1 MEGEA
6 PAKSHR
12 VRHSGRKAE
21 KRQQKDNEAETK
33 QRNPKAF
40 AIQSAN
46 KLNRAFRR
54 AQDVKS
60 RKHHIPVVD
69 RTPLEPPP
77 VVVAIVGPP
86 KVGKTTLL
94 NGILK
99 HYTRQK
105 ISNIQGPVT
114 LVTGKHRRL
123 TLIECNNDL
132 TSMIDVAKIAD
143 LILLMVDASFGFE
156 METFE
161 FLNICQVHGFPKV
174 MGILTHLDSFKQ
186 PKTLKKT
193 KKNLKHRFWTEL
205 YQGAKLFYLT
215 GMVYGE
221 YPRTEIRNLC
231 RFISVM
237 KFRPLTWRS
246 SHSYVLADRMEDI
259 TDPEK
264 LRVEPHCNRNI
275 SVYGYVRGTHLK
287 PSTMVHI
294 PGLSTLSIDPSN
306 YPCLSPHYPHP
317 TPQVLGI
324 TPISPPFHP
333 QLPPFH
339 PPQEPRQNLPES
351 IMMSSM
357 IDTTTTMDSK
367 MTESKVALFTG
378 EEPFCLFVTSCVN
391 SSVWNVNVSMHRTL
405 NQLAVIPLTTRSV
418 PDHLSVGDNVVC
430 ECCLPCASI
439 PRFVMGFKLPP
450 PTDSPPL
457 TPPGFNI
464 SSPRMMEVRM
474 PDEELVED
482 AGRRRRR
489 AIFQGGGGAGEGGY
503 VVENHQY
510 HENSLKTKS
519 PFWLNNIFSSL
530 LQTFVD
536 DSDDESSQDEYEHEG
551 IEQTRM
557 NREEFENM
565 DDATRVLYE
574 GFRPGLYIRV
584 ELHNVPTE
592 LVEHFDPTYPLILGG
607 VTSTE
612 GNMGYLRTRVKRHRW
627 YKKILKT
634 RDPVI
639 VSVGWRRYQTLP
651 MYYMEDHNLRQRML
665 KYTPQYM
672 HCWGLMYGP
681 ITPQGAGFL
690 AVQSISG
697 STPQFRIAATGTI
710 LESDCSTN
718 LVKKLKLVGYPY
730 KIYKNTC
737 FVKGMFNSPLEVAK
751 FEGAS
756 IKSVS
761 GIRGH
766 IKKAVTG
773 GGKEQGPPG
782 SFRGMF
788 EDKLLM
794 SDIVFCRTWYPV
806 QVPKMYVVASNL
818 LIQKKDS
825 WTAMKSV
832 GQLRFEQNVKVPVKG
847 DSLYK
852 VICISRLGRQF
863 HGLVVPRAL
872 QRELPFKSKPKNER
886 GKKEGK
892 RDKLMKKAVVREPK
906 DKQIAALMVAL
917 RTMDNSKKRT
927 KKEERKKQMAHH
939 KMMLEKQEI
948 KDHWRHKEA
957 KKKIYKALAKSEK
970 RKSKSST
977 E

>member
-1 MEGEA
+1 
-6 PAKSHR
+6 
-12 VRHSGRKAE
+12 
-21 KRQQKDNEAETK
+21 
-33 QRNPKAF
+33 
-40 AIQSAN
+40 
-46 KLNRAFRR
+46 
-54 AQDVKS
+54 
-60 RKHHIPVVD
+60 
-69 RTPLEPPP
+69 
-77 VVVAIVGPP
+77 
-86 KVGKTTLL
+86 
-94 NGILK
+94 
-99 HYTRQK
+99 
-105 ISNIQGPVT
+105 
-114 LVTGKHRRL
+114 
-123 TLIECNNDL
+123 
-132 TSMIDVAKIAD
+132 MIDVAKIAD

-294 PGLSTLSIDPSN
+294 PGLSCFICPSMTPIFPPNHPFKCGGLPLRTLSIDPSN

-378 EEPFCLFVTSCVN
+378 EEPLSMEQAESCLFVTSCVN

-405 NQLAVIPLTTRSV
+405 NQLAVIPLTTRS

-474 PDEELVED
+474 PDEELPSSREEEEQGRED
-482 AGRRRRR
+482 SGIDGSSEGE
-489 AIFQGGGGAGEGGY
+489 IFVGGVAPY
-503 VVENHQY
+503 ARNLLNDKLHCLSSVVENHQY

-551 IEQTRM
+551 MCIVYIDGKPSDNEVRFDVRTLCSWGVDTCRELSEQTRM

-852 VICISRLGRQF
+852 PIVRPEGRQF

>member
-1 MEGEA
+1 
-6 PAKSHR
+6 
-12 VRHSGRKAE
+12 
-21 KRQQKDNEAETK
+21 
-33 QRNPKAF
+33 
-40 AIQSAN
+40 
-46 KLNRAFRR
+46 
-54 AQDVKS
+54 
-60 RKHHIPVVD
+60 VD

-294 PGLSTLSIDPSN
+294 PGLSFSLNYSTFGHAVFPSFSIYRCLSPSMTPIFPPNHPFKCGGLPLRTLSIDPSN

-317 TPQVLGI
+317 TPQVQGI
-324 TPISPPFHP
+324 TPMEPPNSPHK
-333 QLPPFH
+333 PPPNPTSLNVPMPSLH
-339 PPQEPRQNLPES
+339 YMEPRQNLPES

-378 EEPFCLFVTSCVN
+378 EEPLSMEQAERFGCRMR
-391 SSVWNVNVSMHRTL
+391 SSW
-405 NQLAVIPLTTRSV
+405 
-418 PDHLSVGDNVVC
+418 
-430 ECCLPCASI
+430 
-439 PRFVMGFKLPP
+439 
-450 PTDSPPL
+450 
-457 TPPGFNI
+457 
-464 SSPRMMEVRM
+464 RM
-474 PDEELVED
+474 L
-482 AGRRRRR
+482 
-489 AIFQGGGGAGEGGY
+489 GGGGGEPSSREEEEQGREDSGIDGSSEGEIFRGCIAY
-503 VVENHQY
+503 P
-510 HENSLKTKS
+510 S

-536 DSDDESSQDEYEHEG
+536 DSDDESSQDEYEHEDG
-551 IEQTRM
+551 GEDGKPSDNEVRFDVRTLCSWGVDTCRELSEQTRM

-852 VICISRLGRQF
+852 PIVRPEGRQF

-977 E
+977 

>member
-1 MEGEA
+1 
-6 PAKSHR
+6 
-12 VRHSGRKAE
+12 
-21 KRQQKDNEAETK
+21 
-33 QRNPKAF
+33 
-40 AIQSAN
+40 
-46 KLNRAFRR
+46 R

-294 PGLSTLSIDPSN
+294 PGLSCFICFSIYRCLSPSMTPIFPPNHPFKCGGLPLRTLSIDPSN

-339 PPQEPRQNLPES
+339 PPQVLGINPISPPFHPPITPIPPPNHPHSTPHS

-378 EEPFCLFVTSCVN
+378 EEPLSMEQAERFGCRMR
-391 SSVWNVNVSMHRTL
+391 SSW
-405 NQLAVIPLTTRSV
+405 
-418 PDHLSVGDNVVC
+418 
-430 ECCLPCASI
+430 
-439 PRFVMGFKLPP
+439 
-450 PTDSPPL
+450 
-457 TPPGFNI
+457 
-464 SSPRMMEVRM
+464 RM
-474 PDEELVED
+474 L
-482 AGRRRRR
+482 
-489 AIFQGGGGAGEGGY
+489 GGGGGEPSSREEEEQGREDSGIDGSNIQGVGGVAPY
-503 VVENHQY
+503 ARNLLNDKLHCLSSVVENHQY

-551 IEQTRM
+551 MCIVYIDGGEDGKPSDNEVRFDVRTLCSWGVDTCRELSEQTRM

-852 VICISRLGRQF
+852 PIVRPEGRQF

-892 RDKLMKKAVVREPK
+892 RDKLMKKAVV
-906 DKQIAALMVAL
+906 
-917 RTMDNSKKRT
+917 
-927 KKEERKKQMAHH
+927 
-939 KMMLEKQEI
+939 
-948 KDHWRHKEA
+948 
-957 KKKIYKALAKSEK
+957 
-970 RKSKSST
+970 
-977 E
+977 